1 MSNEILPL
9 PEINNLISSNNDILN
24 FKLYRTATDATMIQL
39 SLNSDYKDLPNAI
52 APNGLETSEYIITTK
67 NNIIEY
73 SNTTVPIFKIN
84 TAGVY
89 KYDVELECFGDLV
102 GTIGVLLTN
111 SDNVKYKNDAILI
124 KDMST
129 ATVSLKFSV
138 MLSHKANDL
147 VKLRFTGGKNV
158 THPAPPAAINLKISY
173 INLYIEKK

>member
-24 FKLYRTATDATMIQL
+24 FKFYRTATNANMIPL
-39 SLNSDYKDLPNAI
+39 SLNSDYKDLPVSVL
-52 APNGLETSEYIITTK
+52 PNGLETSEYIITTK

-73 SNTTVPIFKIN
+73 SNTTGPIFKIN
-84 TAGVY
+84 TAGIY
-89 KYDVELECFGDLV
+89 KYDVELECAGDLV

-111 SDNVKYKNDAILI
+111 SSNVIYKPDVILT
-124 KDMST
+124 KDMTT
-129 ATVSLKFSV
+129 ATVSLKFSAI
-138 MLSHKANDL
+138 LSHKANDL

-158 THPAPPAAINLKISY
+158 TAPAPPAAINLNISY